1 MVYLGIEL
9 DDHSVGILI
18 VAGNVMARRVS
29 RRASQLIDPG
39 RPTAVFRHRM
49 ICRVLEFE
57 GDMMKPRLRS
67 ADHVATLA
75 SGRRRVML
83 TPPATKDG
91 WLGLF
96 SLADLIKATI
106 DDQRLTS
113 DEPGVLACQKGDRTD
128 NVLRLRQSLDR
139 LLLPNELFRFLRH
152 VGRCRRLSK

>member
-106 DDQRLTS
+106 DD
-113 DEPGVLACQKGDRTD
+113 DEALFFVERAVLAKFVGDVSPEHAATLHCGTSSESADARSYT
-128 NVLRLRQSLDR
+128 NPLR
-139 LLLPNELFRFLRH
+139 
-152 VGRCRRLSK
+152 C